1 MRSTKF
7 IGAFVSL
14 VLALSLAGLVASP
27 AQAAKPKHDLS
38 SVQGGETA
46 SGQFFIK
53 GKIST
58 LPNKSVTIQ
67 KKPKGKSYGFYKKA
81 NTNAK
86 GKFRVNIDGKIG
98 DCFRLIAPGTKN
110 YKTAKVVVGCIVKG

>member
-1 MRSTKF
+1 MRSTKIF
-7 IGAFVSL
+7 GAFVSL

-46 SGQFFIK
+46 SHQFFIK
-53 GKIST
+53 GKIKT
-58 LPNKSVTIQ
+58 LKNKSVTIQ

-81 NTNAK
+81 STNNK
-86 GKFRVNIDGKIG
+86 GQFRVNIDGKIG
-98 DCFRLIAPGTKN
+98 DCFKLVAPSTKD
-110 YKTAKVVVGCIVKG
+110 YKTTKVVVGCIVKA